1 MGGRRG
7 RPLIKNNQMINNTAL
22 RHFRYVSFLLLL
34 GFIKF
39 KSNQILGR
47 FEFDQ
52 IKLILIWIWF
62 DSNIWIWIWFE
73 FEFLI
78 VIFKSNQIFV
88 KSNQIWPDLNL
99 IKSNIVKFEF
109 GFDQIFD
116 SNIWRSNQIAEP
128 YLIPAKNF
136 KNLYFN

>member
-1 MGGRRG
+1 MH
-7 RPLIKNNQMINNTAL
+7 LYTCILVIITFAHIYMHFEYNNICIYTNIIIFKI
-22 RHFRYVSFLLLL
+22 HIYIL
-34 GFIKF
+34 GFLKF
-39 KSNQILGR
+39 KSNQILGQ

-52 IKLILIWIWF
+52 IRLTLIWIWF

-109 GFDQIFD
+109 EFDQIFD
-116 SNIWRSNQIAEP
+116 SNIWRSNQIAE
-128 YLIPAKNF
+128 L
-136 KNLYFN
+136 

>member
-1 MGGRRG
+1 MIKIMGT
-7 RPLIKNNQMINNTAL
+7 KNLMYSI
-22 RHFRYVSFLLLL
+22 VGFL
-34 GFIKF
+34 KF
-39 KSNQILGR
+39 KSNQILGQ

-52 IKLILIWIWF
+52 IKLTLIWIWF

-88 KSNQIWPDLNL
+88 KSNQIWPYLNL

-109 GFDQIFD
+109 EFDQIFD

-128 YLIPAKNF
+128 YQWFSWVMYKVLHKCHS
-136 KNLYFN
+136 LSQ